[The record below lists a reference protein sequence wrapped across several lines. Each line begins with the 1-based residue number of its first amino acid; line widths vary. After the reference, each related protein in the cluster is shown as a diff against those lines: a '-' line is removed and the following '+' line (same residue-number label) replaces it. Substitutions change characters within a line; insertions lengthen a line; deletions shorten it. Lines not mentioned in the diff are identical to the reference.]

1 MRINLYKFA
10 KKPNSLALPN
20 VQPTSL
26 DCLVKTPSSVINP
39 TVQVS
44 KDVNPV
50 AFNYAYIPEW
60 DRYYFIQDVTYNLGT
75 WLIDLRVDVLASYRE
90 NILNSQQYVLR
101 SYSQFNDNIL
111 DNLYTTKAKGSNN
124 FFKNEMGQVYAL
136 DISPIPDPVTFFDK
150 SYTQGMFIVGII
162 SPNDTG
168 VSYYSLT
175 FDKFSSFLSDLMDFV
190 PNDMSDLASGT
201 AKSLFDPI
209 QYITM
214 CKWYPIGPIPTTPKN
229 KIRLG
234 AYNIDLNDTVASFD
248 NARMTKLYGDIELP
262 KHPQISEH
270 GAYMQLQP
278 YSSYNLYFEPFGDI
292 TLNNLLVYGAESL
305 RCEWLLDYCTG
316 KTALSIIN
324 NTTGALVGTAMADMG
339 VDIPISQITVDY
351 IGALTSVAGGV
362 TGAIGSWLM
371 GDVGG
376 AINSA
381 ISGIGN
387 AAYSEAP
394 KVASIGAQ
402 GSFIPYKFGKPYIYL
417 NTLDQ
422 VDVDNV
428 RYGRPLCEVK
438 RIGSLSGY
446 CLCSNS
452 SIEIG
457 GTSAEASEIE
467 SMLNS
472 GVFIE

>member
-20 VQPTSL
+20 VQATSL

-60 DRYYFIQDVTYNLGT
+60 NRYYFIQDVTYNLGT
-75 WLIDLRVDVLASYRE
+75 WLIDLRVDVLASYRD

-101 SYSQFNDNIL
+101 SYSQFNENIL
-111 DNLYTTKAKGSNN
+111 DNLYTTKANSANN

-136 DISPIPDPVTFFDK
+136 DLSPLPEAVTFFNK
-150 SYTQGMFIVGII
+150 TYRQGMFIVGVV

-175 FDKFSSFLSDLMDFV
+175 FEKFSSFLADLMDFT
-190 PNDMSDLASGT
+190 PSDMSDLAQGT

-209 QYITM
+209 QFITM
-214 CKWYPIGPIPTTPKN
+214 CKWYPIGPTPTTPKN
-229 KIRLG
+229 NIKLG
-234 AYNIDLNDTVASFD
+234 SYTINLSQTVGTFD
-248 NARMTKLYGDIELP
+248 NARSTRLYGDIILP

-292 TLNNLLVYGAESL
+292 TLNNLLIYGADSL

-316 KTALSIIN
+316 KTALTITN

-339 VDIPISQITVDY
+339 VDIPISQLTVDY
-351 IGALTSVAGGV
+351 IGGFTSIAGGV
-362 TGAIGSWLM
+362 GGFISSLFT

-381 ISGIGN
+381 ISGVGN
-387 AAYSEAP
+387 AAQSAAP

-402 GSFIPYKFGKPYIYL
+402 GSFIPYSFGKPYIYL

-422 VDVDNV
+422 VDIDNV

>member
-20 VQPTSL
+20 VQATSL

-60 DRYYFIQDVTYNLGT
+60 SRYYFIQDVTYNLGT

-101 SYSQFNDNIL
+101 SYSQYNENIL
-111 DNLYTTKAKGSNN
+111 DNLYTTEAKSTNN
-124 FFKNEMGQVYAL
+124 YYKEEMGQVYAL
-136 DISPIPDPVTFFDK
+136 DLSPLPEAVDFFNK
-150 SYTQGMFIVGII
+150 SYTQGMFIVGIV
-162 SPNDTG
+162 SPNNSG

-175 FDKFSSFLSDLMDFV
+175 YDKFTQFLQDLMDYT
-190 PNDMSDLASGT
+190 PSDMSDVSQGVAR
-201 AKSLFDPI
+201 SLFDPI
-209 QYITM
+209 QFITM
-214 CKWYPIGPIPTTPKN
+214 CKWYPLGPTPTIAANSIK
-229 KIRLG
+229 LG
-234 AYNIDLNDTVASFD
+234 AYTINLSSQVGYFNNSRT
-248 NARMTKLYGDIELP
+248 TKLYGDITIP
-262 KHPQISEH
+262 KHAQLSDH

-278 YSSYNLYFEPFGDI
+278 YSRYSLFFEPFGDI
-292 TLNNLLVYGAESL
+292 QLDNTLIYGADSL

-316 KTALSIIN
+316 KASLILKN
-324 NTTGALVGTAMADMG
+324 NTTDAVVGSATSDMG

-351 IGALTSVAGGV
+351 IGVGSSIVGSVGGFLSS
-362 TGAIGSWLM
+362 AFM
-371 GDVGG
+371 GNVGG
-376 AINSA
+376 AINSV

-387 AAYSEAP
+387 TAQSVAP
-394 KVASIGAQ
+394 KVASLGAQ